1 MLNNKKI
8 IVRFSLQEK
17 IQFLVNSSFF
27 QTKNLGSLNLPKLSF
42 TEEFEIKKQNEE
54 LTSFPSNIGLCF
66 TWNDSLME
74 EIFKAKSFENS
85 YFNKFNGLKLSLD
98 INASK
103 ITEDPFLTTNLI
115 LNAEN
120 GLKIN
125 EGIFSLDARLKDNLN
140 EDEIAITLGMLSRT
154 LSKDVKFIIVNSF
167 EEIKFI
173 KERYK
178 FEGIFLFVTDKK
190 EEFIKGLN
198 IAPCFNFT
206 FDEQDMVKALYNSV
220 VDYDNLRK
228 ELNVDLT
235 PNSSFIKK
243 EKDGEIL
250 SEEII
255 DRTID
260 IFISFLKYQ
269 SNVISQEHTVL
280 PLNMEQYKHK
290 DDSNFDLDKHK
301 QLVKK
306 VCDESIVLLKND
318 YSCLPL
324 TSKDQVVLIGN
335 GFSSDR
341 QTNLFFEISKK
352 QRLNVVGAFN
362 AFDDQVDINPLS
374 EERILEYENKS
385 NAFVFNFALQNKQ
398 EISQAQ
404 IEFVRKIKE
413 LGKKVIGIIIC
424 DEYVELNEEL
434 FDAIL
439 YTANTK
445 VDIYSSLASVLMGL
459 VNPSG
464 KLTKAYPKAFLDSQ
478 YFHLTPNYLEDGV
491 YLYPFG
497 YGLSYSTFEYHS
509 LSVNRLGVSFTMV
522 NSSYLEGSQVV
533 QLYIRKANSHHLFA
547 NKILKG
553 YTKVNLLPGE
563 SKKVTIP
570 FDDFTFTYFDKKK
583 KCLGIEK
590 GQYEILIGEDI
601 DHIKLEGTI
610 SLKEYYENN
619 DDFNYLY
626 QDDSVDTDKMENNNL
641 EERGMSYK
649 KKLALNIFLLVYVFL
664 AGIFLIIYSM
674 NNLSESNFIVSLIII
689 ISLLVVIITSD
700 VIYLVLCKKKDLK
713 NKARIVKGNLSLMVD
728 SIDKFVEF
736 DKVEFIEEEEEEVPS
751 EEELTFESP
760 KEETDVNLTF
770 ESENDNVVKEEI
782 SPEENKEDLIAEEN
796 AVPTIKEESTLENTS
811 LASKNDNDELEED
824 YFEFDDLDEEE
835 TNIIQIKND
844 FVKFDSLENLFSS
857 LQEYLKMKGFV
868 VEINSLRRLISSVL
882 SSRIIIANSYNLD
895 DLKELLEQI
904 SLYFTGN
911 VYLSKAKNNYQSEQE
926 LLSDNPS
933 LKEALNEANS
943 NKDKL
948 VISLITNVR
957 SKNVNSYMKRFIT
970 KINRPEKKI
979 AFKSNEGETL
989 FIPNNL
995 LTILVPSE
1003 EEFIDQ
1009 ASRALLNVSV
1019 FMPLEI
1025 NRIAP
1030 SEEDISRN
1038 PISLSSLEEIVYQLK
1053 KRYYLSED
1061 SYKKIDELEDNISMK
1076 EEFKLSNKSI
1086 LQIETYS
1093 SLYTY
1098 LSSDDL
1104 DTLDNV
1110 LLAKVVPLIKKTVT
1124 YKKEEGDKFILSLFD
1139 KIIGESNFNRTQKY
1153 IAKVSVS
1160 TPFVIEENAL
1170 PLEENNDL
1178 SNIDDNPSSESNKE
1192 DDLPLENSELE
1203 VNSINDEEGKENVSE
1218 EIVEDKKEENIDPS
1232 ISSKK
1237 GE

>member
-1 MLNNKKI
+1 MLDNKKI
-8 IVRFSLQEK
+8 IDRFSLQEK
-17 IQFLVNSSFF
+17 ILFLVNSSFF
-27 QTKNLGSLNLPKLSF
+27 QTKNLGSLILPKLNF
-42 TEEFEIKKQNEE
+42 TEEFEIEE
-54 LTSFPSNIGLCF
+54 QDEKHTSFPSNIGLCF

-74 EIFKAKSFENS
+74 EVFKAKSFENS
-85 YFNKFNGLKLSLD
+85 YFNKFLGLTLNLD
-98 INASK
+98 INK
-103 ITEDPFLTTNLI
+103 TRITEDPFLQTNFL
-115 LNAEN
+115 LNAKN

-125 EGIFSLDARLKDNLN
+125 EGIFCLDARLKDNLS
-140 EDEIAITLGMLSRT
+140 EDEISIALGMCSRAIN
-154 LSKDVKFIIVNSF
+154 KDVKFIIVNSF
-167 EEIKFI
+167 EAIKFI
-173 KERYK
+173 KERFKYD
-178 FEGIFLFVTDKK
+178 GIFFFVTEKK

-198 IAPCFNFT
+198 IAPCFNFNVN
-206 FDEQDMVKALYNSV
+206 EQDMIKALYNSV
-220 VDYDNLRK
+220 IDYDKLNR
-228 ELNVDLT
+228 ELEAGLT
-235 PNSSFIKK
+235 PNSLFIKK
-243 EKDGEIL
+243 QKDGEIL

-260 IFISFLKYQ
+260 TFISFLKHQ
-269 SNVISQEHTVL
+269 INVISQEHAVI
-280 PLNMEQYKHK
+280 PLTMEQYENK

-301 QLVKK
+301 LLVKK
-306 VCDESIVLLKND
+306 VSDESIVLLKND
-318 YSCLPL
+318 HSCLPL
-324 TSKDQVVLIGN
+324 TSKDQVVLIGK
-335 GFSSDR
+335 GFSSDT

-385 NAFVFNFALQNKQ
+385 NVFVFTFALNNKQ
-398 EISQAQ
+398 EITQTQ
-404 IEFVRKIKE
+404 IEFIRKIKA
-413 LGKKVIGIIIC
+413 LGKKIVGIIIC
-424 DEYVELNEEL
+424 DEYVELKEEL
-434 FDAIL
+434 FDAII
-439 YTANTK
+439 YTVNTK
-445 VDIYSSLASVLMGL
+445 EDLYSSLASVLMGL

-464 KLTKAYPKAFLDSQ
+464 KLTKSYPKAFLDSQ
-478 YFHLTPNYLEDGV
+478 FYNLTPNYLEDGV
-491 YLYPFG
+491 NLYPFG

-509 LSVNRLGVSFTMV
+509 LKVNRLGVSFTIV
-522 NSSYLEGSQVV
+522 NSSYLEGSQTV
-533 QLYIRKANSHHLFA
+533 QLYIRKANSKHLFA

-553 YTKVNLLPGE
+553 YKKVDLLPGE
-563 SKKVTIP
+563 SKKVNIP

-601 DHIKLEGTI
+601 DHIKLEGVIT
-610 SLKEYYENN
+610 LKEYYENN

-626 QDDSVDTDKMENNNL
+626 QDDLINTDRLKNNNP

-649 KKLALNIFLLVYVFL
+649 KKLILNIFLLVYIFL
-664 AGIFLIIYSM
+664 AGAFLIIYSL
-674 NNLSESNFIVSLIII
+674 NNLSKSDFIFSLIII
-689 ISLLVVIITSD
+689 ASLLAVITTIDVV
-700 VIYLVLCKKKDLK
+700 YLVICKKKSRKD
-713 NKARIVKGNLSLMVD
+713 KARILKGDLSLMVD
-728 SIDKFVEF
+728 TIDSFVEF
-736 DKVEFIEEEEEEVPS
+736 NKIEYIDEDEEEPIEND
-751 EEELTFESP
+751 LTFVEA
-760 KEETDVNLTF
+760 KEET
-770 ESENDNVVKEEI
+770 NDNLQGENLVEEKQDTNSEVEEVKED
-782 SPEENKEDLIAEEN
+782 NQVAEVN
-796 AVPTIKEESTLENTS
+796 DALTRKEESTLENIS
-811 LASKNDNDELEED
+811 AVERNDNDELEGED

-835 TNIIQIKND
+835 TNIVQIKND

-857 LQEYLKMKGFV
+857 LQDYLKKRGFV

-895 DLKELLEQI
+895 DLNDLLEQI

-933 LKEALNEANS
+933 LKEALDQANG

-948 VISLITNVR
+948 VISIITNVR

-979 AFKSNEGETL
+979 AFKSNEGEIL

-995 LTILVPSE
+995 LTILVPNE

-1025 NRIAP
+1025 SRIEP

-1038 PISLSSLEEIVYQLK
+1038 PISLSSLDEIVYLLK
-1053 KRYYLSED
+1053 KNYYLSED

-1076 EEFKLSNKSI
+1076 EEFKLSNKSV

-1098 LSSDDL
+1098 LSNDDL
-1104 DTLDNV
+1104 DTLDNI
-1110 LLAKVVPLIKKTVT
+1110 LLAKVVPLIKKTST

-1139 KIIGESNFNRTQKY
+1139 KIIGESNFNRAQKY

-1160 TPFVIEENAL
+1160 TPFILQEDVL
-1170 PLEENNDL
+1170 PIEENNDSI
-1178 SNIDDNPSSESNKE
+1178 SNENSSNENIKE
-1192 DDLPLENSELE
+1192 DDSLLENGELE
-1203 VNSINDEEGKENVSE
+1203 INSLNDEENNQDKSE
-1218 EIVEDKKEENIDPS
+1218 EDTEDKKEDDEASSPS
-1232 ISSKK
+1232 KE